1 MQLNDILADAQDQ
14 DRGREFELTD
24 PVTGKPT
31 GIKVRLAGPD
41 SATQNRARLKL
52 SDDLADNADPDGRVS
67 AEAREKLRIQCLAA
81 CVLGWDIEED
91 GQPVPFSQ
99 THVIRLLNAATWVQA
114 QVDDFASNR
123 AAFRGAT
130 DG

>member
-31 GIKVRLAGPD
+31 GLKLRIAGPD
-41 SATQNRARLKL
+41 SATQNRARLQL
-52 SDDLADNADPDGRVS
+52 SDDLADSADQDGRVS
-67 AEAREKLRIQCLAA
+67 AEVRERLRIKCLAA
-81 CVLGWDIEED
+81 CVLGWEIEED

-99 THVIRLLNAATWVQA
+99 ANVIRLLNAVSWVQA

-123 AAFRGAT
+123 AAFRGAV
-130 DG
+130 